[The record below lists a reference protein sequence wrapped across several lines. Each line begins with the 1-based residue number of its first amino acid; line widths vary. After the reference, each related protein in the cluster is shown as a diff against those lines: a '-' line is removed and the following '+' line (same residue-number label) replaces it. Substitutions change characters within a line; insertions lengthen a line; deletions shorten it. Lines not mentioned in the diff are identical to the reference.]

1 MYTISCIQLRLS
13 VIDIHDNSWMY
24 DVTSV
29 NQSSKQAVIV
39 QLAVFSSTV
48 MEGNYDFINITN

>member
-1 MYTISCIQLRLS
+1 
-13 VIDIHDNSWMY
+13 MY

-39 QLAVFSSTV
+39 QLVVFSSTV